1 MTVVL
6 VLDVREAVVRTRRRS
21 SLSRRSTD
29 LEMIKKVRL
38 VSSEELQFLIMI
50 ALSQKFGGNLAN
62 ITAGDLLN
70 KSQEELVLILI
81 QLRRQSASL
90 LEAID
95 ACKAEQDNMR
105 NLGHQPSLDLRQH
118 TWELEEQLAR
128 VNPVINL
135 VDNMVKLG
143 TLYRGPDVNAPLSQR
158 LSDLQRE
165 EAEEKLV
172 DLQTEAVIRLD
183 QVDVENQQQVLE
195 RELARVQNQLEISHK
210 VRDERKIF
218 KALILYFP
226 GSG

>member
-29 LEMIKKVRL
+29 LEMIKKVRGEQRS
-38 VSSEELQFLIMI
+38 VNCWSVHYIDI
-50 ALSQKFGGNLAN
+50 SQKFGGNLAN

-105 NLGHQPSLDLRQH
+105 NMGHQPSLDLRQH

-172 DLQTEAVIRLD
+172 V
-183 QVDVENQQQVLE
+183 
-195 RELARVQNQLEISHK
+195 S
-210 VRDERKIF
+210 
-218 KALILYFP
+218 
-226 GSG
+226 

>member
-1 MTVVL
+1 MCEVNNI
-6 VLDVREAVVRTRRRS
+6 
-21 SLSRRSTD
+21 D
-29 LEMIKKVRL
+29 LN
-38 VSSEELQFLIMI
+38 
-50 ALSQKFGGNLAN
+50 QKFGGNLAN

-105 NLGHQPSLDLRQH
+105 NMGHQPSLDLRQH

-143 TLYRGPDVNAPLSQR
+143 TLYRGADVNAPLAQR

-165 EAEEKLV
+165 ETEEKL
-172 DLQTEAVIRLD
+172 DLQAQAVIRLD
-183 QVDVENQQQVLE
+183 QVDVEKQQQVLE

-210 VRDERKIF
+210 VRDER
-218 KALILYFP
+218 
-226 GSG
+226 

>member
-1 MTVVL
+1 MVV

-21 SLSRRSTD
+21 SVSRRSTD
-29 LEMIKKVRL
+29 LEMIKKVRGEQ
-38 VSSEELQFLIMI
+38 SSVKCWSVHYFDI
-50 ALSQKFGGNLAN
+50 SQKFGGNLAN

-105 NLGHQPSLDLRQH
+105 NMGHQPSLDLRQH

-158 LSDLQRE
+158 LSNLQRE

-210 VRDERKIF
+210 VRDERPPVRKIF
-218 KALILYFP
+218 PNF
-226 GSG
+226 

>member
-1 MTVVL
+1 M
-6 VLDVREAVVRTRRRS
+6 
-21 SLSRRSTD
+21 
-29 LEMIKKVRL
+29 
-38 VSSEELQFLIMI
+38 F

-143 TLYRGPDVNAPLSQR
+143 TLYRGADVNAPLSQR

-165 EAEEKLV
+165 ESEEKLV
-172 DLQTEAVIRLD
+172 VSEGDEMSKGCLMSDITRISRPRPSSGWTRWMWRSSSRFW
-183 QVDVENQQQVLE
+183 
-195 RELARVQNQLEISHK
+195 RESW
-210 VRDERKIF
+210 
-218 KALILYFP
+218 P
-226 GSG
+226 GFRTSWR

>member
-1 MTVVL
+1 MVL
-6 VLDVREAVVRTRRRS
+6 LLDVHEAVVRTRRRS
-21 SLSRRSTD
+21 SVSRRSTD
-29 LEMIKKVRL
+29 LEMIKKVRGEQCG
-38 VSSEELQFLIMI
+38 VRCWSGHYVDIY
-50 ALSQKFGGNLAN
+50 QKFGGNLAN
-62 ITAGDLLN
+62 ITAGDILN

-143 TLYRGPDVNAPLSQR
+143 TLYRGQDNSPLSQR
-158 LSDLQRE
+158 ITDLQNN
-165 EAEEKLV
+165 V
-172 DLQTEAVIRLD
+172 P
-183 QVDVENQQQVLE
+183 QQVGG
-195 RELARVQNQLEISHK
+195 EI
-210 VRDERKIF
+210 F
-218 KALILYFP
+218 
-226 GSG
+226 

>member
-1 MTVVL
+1 MF

-21 SLSRRSTD
+21 SLNRRSTD

-38 VSSEELQFLIMI
+38 VWSQLTDLWVNNID
-50 ALSQKFGGNLAN
+50 LNQKFGGNLAN

-105 NLGHQPSLDLRQH
+105 NMGHQPSLDLRQH

-143 TLYRGPDVNAPLSQR
+143 TLYRGADVNAPLAQR

-172 DLQTEAVIRLD
+172 VS
-183 QVDVENQQQVLE
+183 VE
-195 RELARVQNQLEISHK
+195 
-210 VRDERKIF
+210 
-218 KALILYFP
+218 
-226 GSG
+226 

>member
-1 MTVVL
+1 MPGARCDGVV

-29 LEMIKKVRL
+29 LEMIKKVRGEQ
-38 VSSEELQFLIMI
+38 SSVKCWSVHCIDI
-50 ALSQKFGGNLAN
+50 SQKFGGNLAN

-105 NLGHQPSLDLRQH
+105 NMGHQPSLDLRQH

-143 TLYRGPDVNAPLSQR
+143 TLYRGADVNAPLSQR
-158 LSDLQRE
+158 LNDLQRE
-165 EAEEKLV
+165 EAEGQLV
-172 DLQTEAVIRLD
+172 VS
-183 QVDVENQQQVLE
+183 E
-195 RELARVQNQLEISHK
+195 R
-210 VRDERKIF
+210 DD
-218 KALILYFP
+218 
-226 GSG
+226 

>member
-1 MTVVL
+1 MVV

-21 SLSRRSTD
+21 SVNRRSTD
-29 LEMIKKVRL
+29 LEMIKKVRGEQRS
-38 VSSEELQFLIMI
+38 VKCWSVHCIDI
-50 ALSQKFGGNLAN
+50 YQKFGGNLAN

-105 NLGHQPSLDLRQH
+105 NMGHQPSLDLRQH

-210 VRDERKIF
+210 VRDERPPVRKIF
-218 KALILYFP
+218 SNF
-226 GSG
+226 

>member
-1 MTVVL
+1 MSEV
-6 VLDVREAVVRTRRRS
+6 DDNI
-21 SLSRRSTD
+21 D
-29 LEMIKKVRL
+29 LC
-38 VSSEELQFLIMI
+38 
-50 ALSQKFGGNLAN
+50 QKFGGNLAN

-105 NLGHQPSLDLRQH
+105 NMGHQPSLDLRQH

-143 TLYRGPDVNAPLSQR
+143 TLYRGADVNAPLSQR

-172 DLQTEAVIRLD
+172 DLQAQAVIRLD
-183 QVDVENQQQVLE
+183 QVDVEKQQQVLE

-210 VRDERKIF
+210 VRDESPPGRKYSIF
-218 KALILYFP
+218 
-226 GSG
+226 

>member
-1 MTVVL
+1 MSEV
-6 VLDVREAVVRTRRRS
+6 DDNI
-21 SLSRRSTD
+21 D
-29 LEMIKKVRL
+29 LC
-38 VSSEELQFLIMI
+38 
-50 ALSQKFGGNLAN
+50 QKFGGNLAN

-105 NLGHQPSLDLRQH
+105 NMGHQPSLDLRQH

-143 TLYRGPDVNAPLSQR
+143 TLYRGADVNAPLSQR

-165 EAEEKLV
+165 ETEEKQ
-172 DLQTEAVIRLD
+172 DLQAQAVLRLD
-183 QVDVENQQQVLE
+183 QVDVEQQQQVLE

-210 VRDERKIF
+210 VRDER
-218 KALILYFP
+218 AP
-226 GSG
+226 G

>member
-1 MTVVL
+1 M
-6 VLDVREAVVRTRRRS
+6 
-21 SLSRRSTD
+21 
-29 LEMIKKVRL
+29 
-38 VSSEELQFLIMI
+38 
-50 ALSQKFGGNLAN
+50 LSQKFGGNLAN

-105 NLGHQPSLDLRQH
+105 NMGHQPSLDLRQH

-172 DLQTEAVIRLD
+172 VSEESLTGLDWTGLTAVLLGSPDPACHQTG
-183 QVDVENQQQVLE
+183 
-195 RELARVQNQLEISHK
+195 
-210 VRDERKIF
+210 
-218 KALILYFP
+218 P
-226 GSG
+226 GGR